1 MTDGYQRHTA
11 ARRPPLV
18 AQKEARVEKTG
29 KIDMKNDEVTQH
41 TVVEVDKVCTAV
53 VLGKVLLRTN
63 GLKSLKLEV
72 ARSMPLHVTELVSQ
86 VSSDSAARA
95 WYRLKSA

>member
-18 AQKEARVEKTG
+18 VQKEAKVEKTG
-29 KIDMKNDEVTQH
+29 KTEMRNDEVTQP
-41 TVVEVDKVCTAV
+41 TVVEVDKVYTAV

-63 GLKSLKLEV
+63 GLKSLRLEV

-86 VSSDSAARA
+86 LRGDSATRA
-95 WYRLKSA
+95 